1 MLFMCVY
8 VCVLFIFLA
17 FQHFFFWGISSPSCA
32 AAWKISSWPL
42 KGRSWW
48 LWTYSR
54 IPTAFSTLRKP
65 GFSRLVLPSI
75 NEKIIGIIYIYNIHV
90 YFIYLINNINNPIY
104 IYIYNHRYITIYI
117 MQWPSQIGITTNHIY
132 IYGRLGGLKDLG
144 IGLPFHVSNVWNS
157 PNCSWKTI
165 DDFHHV

>member
-1 MLFMCVY
+1 MGYRKILAPSTRRLWQCNRRFPQLGTMTAYDPSWMIYLQYSFKISSYTQNLRVLEVGPQHVFNKKNDDFLMLFMCVY

-75 NEKIIGIIYIYNIHV
+75 NEKIIGIIYI
-90 YFIYLINNINNPIY
+90 
-104 IYIYNHRYITIYI
+104 
-117 MQWPSQIGITTNHIY
+117 
-132 IYGRLGGLKDLG
+132 
-144 IGLPFHVSNVWNS
+144 
-157 PNCSWKTI
+157 
-165 DDFHHV
+165 